1 MAQRTGITG
10 AQMIRLMM
18 DQWGSQR
25 ALAIGAAHQL
35 DLFTHAAHGARTAQ
49 EIAKAAGTDANAT
62 ERLLNAV
69 VALGY
74 MRKSRGN
81 YTLSPLARTFLARGS
96 ELYQEHVNDVTR
108 GITGLWMTL
117 ADAVRTG
124 RSVAP
129 LGNGGAEFFRVLV
142 GQIFP
147 MSYCGAEGAVRAMG
161 PVRRKRIR
169 RVLDIGAGSAA
180 WSIPF
185 ARAIKSARV
194 TAIDLPEITSITREY
209 AKRFGVAARYD
220 CRDGSMFDLDWGADE
235 YDLVILGHIIHSW
248 GEEKGRELLRR
259 AHRALRERGMLLIA
273 EISPNEDRTAPAFAA
288 LFSLNMLV
296 ASPGGDVFTLKEMR
310 GWLKEEGFRKSE
322 LLRVPAPSPLILATK

>member
-1 MAQRTGITG
+1 VAQRKGITG
-10 AQMIRLMM
+10 AEMIRLMM

-25 ALAIGAAHQL
+25 ALALGAAHQL
-35 DLFTHAAHGARTAQ
+35 DLFTHAARGARTAP
-49 EIAKAAGTDANAT
+49 EIARAAGTDPKAT

-81 YTLSPLARTFLARGS
+81 YTVLPLAKTFLVRDS

-117 ADAVRTG
+117 ADTVRTG
-124 RSVAP
+124 RPVVP
-129 LGNGGAEFFRVLV
+129 MNNGGAEFFRVLV

-147 MSYCGAEGAVRAMG
+147 MSCSGAQGAVNALG
-161 PVRRKRIR
+161 AVRRKRIR

-185 ARAIKSARV
+185 ARAIRSARV
-194 TAIDLPEITSITREY
+194 TTVDLPEVTPITREY

-220 CRDGSMFDLDWGADE
+220 YREGSMFDLDWGVDE
-235 YDLVILGHIIHSW
+235 YDVVILGHIIHSW
-248 GEEKGRELLRR
+248 GEEKGRELMRR
-259 AHRALRERGMLLIA
+259 ALRALREGGMLLIA
-273 EISPNEDRTAPAFAA
+273 EISPNQDRTAPPFAA